1 MASGEKLTKMKK
13 GLFLLIIVAAGIAW
27 GCAGERSVE
36 MGPAETV
43 EAFCK
48 AVAAGEWNEAK
59 ELCDTVSMKEY
70 LDVQQEAWSR
80 LGKEDSGAFAVAKDI
95 LAETSITIDASDKA
109 EDKRIITYTLAA
121 DGLSKK
127 CKATLKKEE
136 GAWRVEK
143 IQDAN

>member
-13 GLFLLIIVAAGIAW
+13 GLFLLIIVAAGFVW

-48 AVAAGEWNEAK
+48 AVAAGDWSEAR

-70 LDVQQEAWSR
+70 LDIQQEAWNR
-80 LGKEDSGAFAVAKDI
+80 LGNDDSSIMAIAKEI
-95 LAETSITIDASDKA
+95 LAETSIKIDASEKE
-109 EDKRIITYTLAA
+109 EDKRIISYTLAA